1 MLFPSI
7 LSRMIQGHELA
18 VGRIDSGNV
27 RPFRKIAI
35 DAGDRKILGVVVA
48 AMLQRNDVID
58 LQANGEWS

>member
-1 MLFPSI
+1 
-7 LSRMIQGHELA
+7 MIQGHELA